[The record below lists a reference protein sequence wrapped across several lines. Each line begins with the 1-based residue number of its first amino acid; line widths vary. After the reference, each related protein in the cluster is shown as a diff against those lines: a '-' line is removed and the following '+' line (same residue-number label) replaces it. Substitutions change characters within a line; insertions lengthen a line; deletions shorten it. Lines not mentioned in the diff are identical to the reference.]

1 METNLETTG
10 DVKQTSTLNM
20 KIAHA
25 VIGTTK
31 VSDKVLLRK
40 DGIHC
45 KSERR
50 DPWTIT

>member
-1 METNLETTG
+1 
-10 DVKQTSTLNM
+10 M

-40 DGIHC
+40 DVPANQREVILGLSHEFIQMGQ
-45 KSERR
+45 
-50 DPWTIT
+50 PGFNV